1 MYAKGCMKE
10 LRRVSYLGGNVLDG
24 LVAARMRQGCP
35 LSPVL
40 YSVYVME
47 MLGFGGKKG

>member
-1 MYAKGCMKE
+1 MSVLLGKE
-10 LRRVSYLGGNVLDG
+10 SFRWFVVVAGLR
-24 LVAARMRQGCP
+24 QCCP

-47 MLGFGGKKG
+47 ILKDLEGKR